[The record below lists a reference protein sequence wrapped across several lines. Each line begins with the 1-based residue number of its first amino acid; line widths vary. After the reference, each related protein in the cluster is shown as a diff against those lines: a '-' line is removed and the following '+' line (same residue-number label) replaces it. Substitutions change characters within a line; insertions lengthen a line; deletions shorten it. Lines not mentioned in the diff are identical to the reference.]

1 VISLFKTKSK
11 SLLGVD
17 IGSSYVKLLALSQ
30 QSGGYKVDAFSVVH
44 LPEGAVIDNNVQD
57 VPVVA
62 EALEKALR
70 LSGART
76 KSAATS
82 VPTSL
87 VILKTLEFST
97 AFTEDELED
106 QIKVE
111 ADQFIPYPLDEVS
124 IDFQIQG
131 VSAGNTDLNEVL
143 LVACRQDSVQ
153 SREDAV
159 NGSGMICDT
168 IDVDTYAVERV
179 YQLLALV
186 HDLQGRTVGLV
197 DIGASSMTLYV
208 LEDGLVVYSRE
219 QAFGGNDLT
228 HNLSQVSD
236 MSADDVERAKKS
248 GELPSDLVR
257 DYIEPFKQTTAQQ
270 ISRSMQFYYSSGT
283 HGEIEKL
290 LLMGGVAAL
299 PAIADTVGQ
308 ELGISTEVADPF
320 GGMAIDAKINRT
332 KFDVEASSLVLACG
346 LALRSF
352 AG

>member
-1 VISLFKTKSK
+1 M
-11 SLLGVD
+11 LGVD
-17 IGSSYVKLLALSQ
+17 IGSSYVKLLGLSQ
-30 QSGGYKVDAFSVVH
+30 QAGGYKVDAFSVVH

-70 LSGART
+70 LSGARV

-124 IDFQIQG
+124 IDFHIQG
-131 VSAGNTDLNEVL
+131 PSDSNPDLNEVL

-159 NGSGMICDT
+159 NGAGMICDV
-168 IDVDTYAVERV
+168 IDVDTYAIERACEV
-179 YQLLALV
+179 LTPIHELE
-186 HDLQGRTVGLV
+186 GRTVGLV

-208 LEDGLVVYSRE
+208 LEDGQVVYSRE

-228 HNLSQVSD
+228 HNLSQVAD

-248 GELPSDLVR
+248 GELPDDLVR

-270 ISRSMQFYYSSGT
+270 ISRSLQFYYSSGA
-283 HGEIEKL
+283 HGELEKL

-299 PAIADTVGQ
+299 PGIADTVAQ

-320 GGMAIDAKINRT
+320 SAMAIDAKINRT
-332 KFDVEASSLVLACG
+332 KFDIEAASLVLACG
-346 LALRSF
+346 LALRGF